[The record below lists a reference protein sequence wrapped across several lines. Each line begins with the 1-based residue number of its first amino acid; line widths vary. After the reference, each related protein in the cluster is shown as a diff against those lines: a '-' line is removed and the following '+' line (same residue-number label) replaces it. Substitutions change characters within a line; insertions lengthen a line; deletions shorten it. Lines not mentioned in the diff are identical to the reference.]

1 MVSISPLA
9 RIARPAVRACAVL
22 GVLSLVGCASHESTN
37 CTEIGA
43 PAGIGIEI
51 DASIAQEIT
60 DEASLLVSWEST
72 NIDAI
77 APLYPST
84 EAVDEGCSGDG
95 QEDSCSATMVPTGGK
110 SGFADIPDLPERS
123 VDVTITLTGL
133 DGELYLSGE
142 IQLTPEPTY
151 PNGPDCPAGGNQA
164 QLFVDAAGNVVP
176 GRN

>member
-1 MVSISPLA
+1 
-9 RIARPAVRACAVL
+9 
-22 GVLSLVGCASHESTN
+22 
-37 CTEIGA
+37 
-43 PAGIGIEI
+43 
-51 DASIAQEIT
+51 
-60 DEASLLVSWEST
+60 
-72 NIDAI
+72 
-77 APLYPST
+77 
-84 EAVDEGCSGDG
+84 
-95 QEDSCSATMVPTGGK
+95 MVPTGGK

-133 DGELYLSGE
+133 VGELDLSGE